1 MSKMRIF
8 GEFWEFVKTEKKFW
22 LLPLIFLLL
31 LLGFVI
37 VFFQSSA
44 LAPFLY
50 PFF

>member
-1 MSKMRIF
+1 MSKLRIF
-8 GEFWEFVKTEKKFW
+8 GEFWVFVKTEKKFW
-22 LLPLIFLLL
+22 LFPLIFLLL